1 MRSEGNSP
9 AEDGGE
15 KEVEMEEKEELWRME
30 EEVAEEKKVKEEVK
44 EGMR

>member
-1 MRSEGNSP
+1 MRSDGNSP

-30 EEVAEEKKVKEEVK
+30 EEEELAEEKKVKE
-44 EGMR
+44 GMR